1 VPAVYQ
7 RLLPPAT
14 VTFGV
19 DPKSRQQRNRRATA
33 RAIYHVFHGFIPG
46 GRKQPLMNW
55 KRLPRLVSNVIP
67 VAAIL
72 SWVAIGLSSLTQTGL
87 AQSGRIYTSDD
98 YSRAANLLNAGTISL
113 VDHAVE
119 RATFIGDDRFW
130 YLDSEHGLPTLMV
143 ADAARRTKS
152 AAYDQI
158 RMAAA
163 LHAAG
168 LDETDAKRIRPQEF
182 DLLDEGRSARITI
195 SGIRY
200 RCALGAAYRCS
211 VELAGPP
218 GTPKPSLNDASL
230 ADFSPDGKRAVFLRD
245 WNLWVREIATGAEK
259 QITTDGVKDYG
270 YATDNAG
277 WIHSEHAIVVWSP
290 DSKMLATFQQDQRK
304 TGEMYTVSS
313 RIGHPHLETWKY
325 PLIGDK
331 DVTMIERVIIDVDS
345 AKTTRLK
352 MPPDQ
357 HRSTLC
363 DNLVCQAG
371 WEDVQWAADGKT
383 LAFVSTSR
391 DHKKETVR
399 IANVVT
405 GAVRD
410 VFTESV
416 PTFFDSGYDHVNWR
430 YLSQRNEILWF
441 SQRENWG
448 NLYLYDADTGKLK
461 HAVTQGNWNVDEVL
475 HVNQETGDMI
485 LTGTGREPSEDPYY
499 RRVYGA
505 NLDGKHLKLLTAED
519 ADHAATVSGDGKFI
533 IDIYSTPQK
542 PQVMLLRDGS
552 GQMIEELAHGDITR
566 LQAAGWVAPETFRVK
581 GHDGK
586 TDVYGL
592 LFRPAN
598 LDPSLKY
605 PIIDYIYPGPQEGSF
620 GTHGFEASRMDSN
633 ALAQL
638 GFAVVQIEGM
648 GNPRRSKAFQDE
660 YLNDIGINAI
670 PDQISGIREL
680 AQRYPWIDLD
690 RVGMWGHS
698 GGGNA
703 TVATMLRYP
712 DFVKVGIAESG
723 NHENRNYEDDWD
735 EKWVGLLQT
744 KADGTTNYDSQ
755 ANARYAA
762 NLKGKLMLAHGM
774 LDDNVPVSTTLL
786 LIDAL
791 EKANKDFALVVFP
804 QAHHGYGDV
813 SAYMMRRRWDY
824 FITELMQATPP
835 HEFAMPA
842 LLPHH

>member
-1 VPAVYQ
+1 
-7 RLLPPAT
+7 
-14 VTFGV
+14 
-19 DPKSRQQRNRRATA
+19 
-33 RAIYHVFHGFIPG
+33 
-46 GRKQPLMNW
+46 
-55 KRLPRLVSNVIP
+55 
-67 VAAIL
+67 
-72 SWVAIGLSSLTQTGL
+72 
-87 AQSGRIYTSDD
+87 
-98 YSRAANLLNAGTISL
+98 
-113 VDHAVE
+113 
-119 RATFIGDDRFW
+119 
-130 YLDSEHGLPTLMV
+130 LPTLMV
-143 ADAARRTKS
+143 ADAARRTRS

-168 LDETDAKRIRPQEF
+168 VEETDAKRIRPEEF
-182 DLLDEGRSARITI
+182 DLLDDDRSARITI

-211 VELAGPP
+211 VELAGPA
-218 GTPKPSLNDASL
+218 GMPKQSLKDASL

-259 QITTDGVKDYG
+259 QLTTDGVKDYG

-277 WIHSEHAIVVWSP
+277 WIHSEHAILVWSP
-290 DSKMLATFQQDQRK
+290 DSKKLATFQQDQRK

-313 RIGHPHLETWKY
+313 RIGHPQLETWKY
-325 PLIGDK
+325 PLVGDK
-331 DVTMIERVIIDVDS
+331 DVTMIERVIIDVDA
-345 AKTTRLK
+345 AKVTRLK

-357 HRSTLC
+357 HRSSLC
-363 DNLVCQAG
+363 DNLVCEAG

-383 LAFVSTSR
+383 LVFVSTSR
-391 DHKKETVR
+391 DHKMETVR
-399 IANVVT
+399 IADAAT

-410 VFTESV
+410 VFSETV
-416 PTFFDSGYDHVNWR
+416 PTFFESGYGHVNWR
-430 YLSQRNEILWF
+430 YLSKRNEILWF

-448 NLYLYDADTGKLK
+448 NLYLYDAGTGKLK
-461 HAVTQGNWNVDEVL
+461 HAVTQGDWNVDEVL
-475 HVNQETGDMI
+475 RVDQETGEMI
-485 LTGTGREPSEDPYY
+485 LTGTGRESSEDPYY
-499 RRVYGA
+499 RRVYSA

-519 ADHAATVSGDGKFI
+519 ADHVATVSGDGKFI
-533 IDIYSTPQK
+533 VDIYSTPQK

-552 GQMIEELAHGDITR
+552 GEMIEELAHGDITR
-566 LQAAGWVAPETFRVK
+566 LQAAGWIAPETFHVK

-598 LDPSLKY
+598 LNPALKY
-605 PIIDYIYPGPQEGSF
+605 PIIDYIYPGPQSGSF
-620 GTHGFEASRMDSN
+620 GTHGFQASRADSN

-648 GNPRRSKAFQDE
+648 GNPKRSKAFHDE
-660 YLNDIGINAI
+660 YLKDIGINAI

-680 AQRYPWIDLD
+680 AQRYSWIDLD

-735 EKWVGLLQT
+735 EKWVGLLET

-755 ANARYAA
+755 TNARYAA

-774 LDDNVPVSTTLL
+774 LDDNVPVSTTML

-791 EKANKDFALVVFP
+791 EKANKDFALVIFP
-804 QAHHGYGDV
+804 EAHHGYGPTA

-842 LLPHH
+842 LLPAQ

>member
-1 VPAVYQ
+1 
-7 RLLPPAT
+7 
-14 VTFGV
+14 
-19 DPKSRQQRNRRATA
+19 
-33 RAIYHVFHGFIPG
+33 
-46 GRKQPLMNW
+46 MNL
-55 KRLPRLVSNVIP
+55 KLFSCLISNVVP
-67 VAAIL
+67 VVAWAGISL
-72 SWVAIGLSSLTQTGL
+72 SLQAQT
-87 AQSGRIYTSDD
+87 GRIYTSDD
-98 YSRAANLLNAGTISL
+98 YSRAADLLNAGTISL
-113 VDHAVE
+113 VDHAVNH
-119 RATFIGDDRFW
+119 ATFMGGDRFW
-130 YLDSEHGLPTLMV
+130 YLDSENGLATLMV
-143 ADAARRTKS
+143 ADATRRAKA
-152 AAYDQI
+152 AAYDPL
-158 RMAAA
+158 RMATA

-168 LDETDAKRIRPQEF
+168 LKEANAKRIRPEKF
-182 DLLDEGRSARITI
+182 ELLDNDQIAMITV
-195 SGIRY
+195 SGTRY
-200 RCALGAAYRCS
+200 RCALGVEYRCS
-211 VELAGPP
+211 LELSGPA
-218 GTPKPSLNDASL
+218 GTPKPTLRDASL

-259 QITTDGVKDYG
+259 QLTTDGVKDYG

-304 TGEMYTVSS
+304 TGEMYTVTS
-313 RIGHPHLETWKY
+313 RIGHPYLETWKY
-325 PLIGDK
+325 PLVGDK
-331 DVTMIERVIIDVDS
+331 DVTMIERVIINVDT
-345 AKTTRLK
+345 AKVTRLK

-363 DNLVCQAG
+363 DNLVCHDG

-391 DHKKETVR
+391 DHKVETVR
-399 IANVVT
+399 IADAAT

-410 VFTESV
+410 VFTETV
-416 PTFFDSGYDHVNWR
+416 KTFFDSGYEHVNWR
-430 YLSQRNEILWF
+430 YLSKRNEILWF
-441 SQRENWG
+441 SQRKNWG
-448 NLYLYDADTGKLK
+448 NLYLYDAATGKLE
-461 HAVTQGNWNVDEVL
+461 HPVTEGDWNVDEVL
-475 HVNQETGDMI
+475 HVDEETGDMI
-485 LTGTGREPSEDPYY
+485 LTGTDREPSEDPYY
-499 RRVYGA
+499 RRIYSA
-505 NLDGKHLKLLTAED
+505 NLDGQHLKLLTVED
-519 ADHAATVSGDGKFI
+519 ADHVATVSKDGKFI
-533 IDIYSTPQK
+533 VDIYSTPQK

-552 GQMIEELAHGDITR
+552 GQRIEELTHGDITR
-566 LQAAGWVAPETFRVK
+566 LKAAGWVAPETFHVK

-592 LFRPAN
+592 LYRPADLN
-598 LDPSLKY
+598 PSLKY
-605 PIIDYIYPGPQEGSF
+605 PIIDFIYPGPQGGSF
-620 GTHGFEASRMDSN
+620 GTHGFQASRQDCNS
-633 ALAQL
+633 LAQL

-648 GNPRRSKAFQDE
+648 GNPKRSKAFQDE

-680 AQRYPWIDLD
+680 AQRYSWIDLG

-712 DFVKVGIAESG
+712 DFIKVGIAESG

-755 ANARYAA
+755 ANTRYAA

-774 LDDNVPVSTTLL
+774 LDDNVPVSTTML

-791 EKANKDFALVVFP
+791 EKANKDFDLVIFP
-804 QAHHGYGDV
+804 EGHHGYGNTA

-842 LLPHH
+842 LLPAVH

>member
-1 VPAVYQ
+1 M
-7 RLLPPAT
+7 
-14 VTFGV
+14 
-19 DPKSRQQRNRRATA
+19 S
-33 RAIYHVFHGFIPG
+33 
-46 GRKQPLMNW
+46 
-55 KRLPRLVSNVIP
+55 RLVSNVIP
-67 VAAIL
+67 IFAWMAISL
-72 SWVAIGLSSLTQTGL
+72 SLQAQT
-87 AQSGRIYTSDD
+87 GRIYTSDD
-98 YSRAANLLNAGTISL
+98 YSRAANQLNAGTFAL
-113 VDHAVE
+113 VDHAI
-119 RATFIGDDRFW
+119 RHATFISNDRFW
-130 YLDSEHGLPTLMV
+130 YLDSENGLPTLMV
-143 ADAARRTKS
+143 ADATRRTRS

-168 LDETDAKRIRPQEF
+168 LEETDAKRIRPEEF
-182 DLLDEGRSARITI
+182 DLLDDDRSARITI

-211 VELAGPP
+211 VELAGPA
-218 GTPKPSLNDASL
+218 GTPKPSLKDASL

-245 WNLWVREIATGAEK
+245 WNLWVREIATGTEK
-259 QITTDGVKDYG
+259 QLTRDGVKDYG

-290 DSKMLATFQQDQRK
+290 DSKKLATFQQDQRK

-313 RIGHPHLETWKY
+313 RIGHPQLETWKY
-325 PLIGDK
+325 PLVGDK
-331 DVTMIERVIIDVDS
+331 DVTMIERVIIDVDA
-345 AKTTRLK
+345 AKVTRLK

-363 DNLVCQAG
+363 DNLVCEAG

-391 DHKKETVR
+391 DHKMETVR
-399 IANVVT
+399 KADAAT

-410 VFTESV
+410 VFSETV
-416 PTFFDSGYDHVNWR
+416 PTFFESGYGHVNWR
-430 YLSQRNEILWF
+430 YLSKRNEILWF

-448 NLYLYDADTGKLK
+448 NLYLYDAGTGKLK
-461 HAVTQGNWNVDEVL
+461 HAVTQGDWNVDEVL
-475 HVNQETGDMI
+475 HVDQETGEMI

-499 RRVYGA
+499 RRVYSA
-505 NLDGKHLKLLTAED
+505 NLDGNHLKLLTAED
-519 ADHAATVSGDGKFI
+519 ADHVATVSGDGKFI
-533 IDIYSTPQK
+533 VDIYSTPQK

-552 GQMIEELAHGDITR
+552 GEMIEELAHGDITR
-566 LQAAGWVAPETFRVK
+566 LQAAGWIAPETFHVK

-598 LDPSLKY
+598 LNPALKY
-605 PIIDYIYPGPQEGSF
+605 PIIDFIYPGPQGGSF
-620 GTHGFEASRMDSN
+620 GTHGFQASRADSN

-648 GNPRRSKAFQDE
+648 GNPKRSKAFHDE
-660 YLNDIGINAI
+660 YLKDIGINAI

-680 AQRYPWIDLD
+680 AQRYSWIDLD

-712 DFVKVGIAESG
+712 DFVKAGIAESG

-735 EKWVGLLQT
+735 EKWVGLLET

-774 LDDNVPVSTTLL
+774 LDDNVPVSTTML

-791 EKANKDFALVVFP
+791 EKANKDFALVIFP
-804 QAHHGYGDV
+804 EAHHGYGTA

-835 HEFAMPA
+835 HDFAMPA
-842 LLPHH
+842 LLPAQ

>member
-1 VPAVYQ
+1 
-7 RLLPPAT
+7 
-14 VTFGV
+14 
-19 DPKSRQQRNRRATA
+19 
-33 RAIYHVFHGFIPG
+33 
-46 GRKQPLMNW
+46 MNW
-55 KRLPRLVSNVIP
+55 NQPFRLVSNVIP
-67 VAAIL
+67 AAAIL
-72 SWVAIGLSSLTQTGL
+72 AWVTIGLSSLTQTSL
-87 AQSGRIYTSDD
+87 AQTGRIYTADD
-98 YSRAANLLNAGTISL
+98 YSRAANLLTARTVSL
-113 VDHAVE
+113 VDHAIE
-119 RATFIGDDRFW
+119 GATFIGDDRFW
-130 YLDSEHGLPTLMV
+130 YLDSENGLPTLMV

-168 LDETDAKRIRPQEF
+168 LEETDPKHIRPEEF
-182 DLLDEGRSARITI
+182 DLLDDGRSVRII
-195 SGIRY
+195 VSGIRY
-200 RCALGAAYRCS
+200 KCALGAAYRCS
-211 VELAGPP
+211 VELAGPA
-218 GTPKPSLNDASL
+218 GTTKPSLNDASL

-259 QITTDGVKDYG
+259 QLTTDGVKDYG

-277 WIHSEHAIVVWSP
+277 WIHSENAIVVWSP

-313 RIGHPHLETWKY
+313 SIGHPHLETWKY
-325 PLIGDK
+325 PLVGDK
-331 DVTMIERVIIDVDS
+331 DVTMIERVIIDVDA
-345 AKTTRLK
+345 AKVTRLK

-363 DNLVCQAG
+363 DNLVCKAG
-371 WEDVQWAADGKT
+371 WEDVQWAADAQT

-391 DHKKETVR
+391 DHKTETVR
-399 IANVVT
+399 IANVAT

-410 VFTESV
+410 LFTESV

-430 YLSQRNEILWF
+430 YLSRRNEILWF

-448 NLYLYDADTGKLK
+448 NLYLYDAGTGKLK

-475 HVNQETGDMI
+475 HVDQETGEMI
-485 LTGTGREPSEDPYY
+485 LTGTGREPSSEDPYC
-499 RRVYGA
+499 RRVYSA

-519 ADHAATVSGDGKFI
+519 ADHVATVSGDGKFI
-533 IDIYSTPQK
+533 VDIYSTPQK

-552 GQMIEELAHGDITR
+552 GQLIEELAHGDITR
-566 LQAAGWVAPETFRVK
+566 LLAAGWIAPETFRVK

-598 LDPSLKY
+598 LNPSLTY
-605 PIIDYIYPGPQEGSF
+605 PIIDFIYPGPQGGSF
-620 GTHGFEASRMDSN
+620 GTHGFEASRVDCN

-638 GFAVVQIEGM
+638 GFAVVLIEGM
-648 GNPRRSKAFQDE
+648 GNPKRSKAFQDE
-660 YLNDIGINAI
+660 YVNDIGINAI

-735 EKWVGLLQT
+735 EKWIGLLKT
-744 KADGTTNYDSQ
+744 NADRTTNYDSQ
-755 ANARYAA
+755 ANARYAG

-774 LDDNVPVSTTLL
+774 LDDNVPVSTTML

-791 EKANKDFALVVFP
+791 ENANKDFDLVIFP
-804 QAHHGYGDV
+804 QGHHGYGLTAT
-813 SAYMMRRRWDY
+813 AYMRRRRWDY

-835 HEFAMPA
+835 HEFAMPTK
-842 LLPHH
+842 

>member
-1 VPAVYQ
+1 MNLKAFSR
-7 RLLPPAT
+7 RL
-14 VTFGV
+14 
-19 DPKSRQQRNRRATA
+19 
-33 RAIYHVFHGFIPG
+33 
-46 GRKQPLMNW
+46 
-55 KRLPRLVSNVIP
+55 SNVIR
-67 VAAIL
+67 VATMLAG
-72 SWVAIGLSSLTQTGL
+72 VAISLSSQAQT
-87 AQSGRIYTSDD
+87 GRIYTSDD
-98 YSRAANLLNAGTISL
+98 YGRAANLLNAGTVSL
-113 VDHAVE
+113 VDHAIKH
-119 RATFIGDDRFW
+119 ATFIDGDRFW
-130 YLDSEHGLPTLMV
+130 YLDSENGLATLMI
-143 ADAARRTKS
+143 ADAAQRTKS
-152 AAYDQI
+152 AAYDPL

-163 LHAAG
+163 VQAAG
-168 LDETDAKRIRPQEF
+168 LKETDAKRIRPEKF
-182 DLLDEGRSARITI
+182 DLLDNDRIAMITI
-195 SGIRY
+195 SGSRY
-200 RCALGAAYRCS
+200 RCALGVEYRCS
-211 VELAGPP
+211 LELSGPA

-245 WNLWVREIATGAEK
+245 WNLWVREIASGAEK
-259 QITTDGVKDYG
+259 QLTTDGVKDYG
-270 YATDNAG
+270 VATDNAG

-304 TGEMYTVSS
+304 TGEMYTVTS

-325 PLIGDK
+325 PLVGDK
-331 DVTMIERVIIDVDS
+331 DVTMIERVIIDVDT
-345 AKTTRLK
+345 AKVTRLK
-352 MPPDQ
+352 MPPDE

-363 DNLVCQAG
+363 DNLVCHAG

-383 LAFVSTSR
+383 LAFVATSR
-391 DHKKETVR
+391 DHKVETMR
-399 IANVVT
+399 IADAAT

-410 VFTESV
+410 VFTETA
-416 PTFFDSGYDHVNWR
+416 PTFFDSGYEHVNWR
-430 YLSQRNEILWF
+430 YLSKRNEILWF

-448 NLYLYDADTGKLK
+448 NLYLYDAGTGKLK
-461 HAVTQGNWNVDEVL
+461 HAVTEGDWNVDEVL
-475 HVNQETGDMI
+475 HVDQETGEMI

-499 RRVYGA
+499 RRIYSA
-505 NLDGKHLKLLTAED
+505 NLDGKHLKLLTTED
-519 ADHAATVSGDGKFI
+519 ADHVATVSKDGKFI
-533 IDIYSTPQK
+533 VDIYSTPQK
-542 PQVMLLRDGS
+542 PQVMVLRDQS
-552 GQMIEELAHGDITR
+552 GQSIEEMAHGDITR
-566 LQAAGWVAPETFRVK
+566 LKAAGWIAPETFHVK

-592 LFRPAN
+592 LYRPADLN
-598 LDPSLKY
+598 TSQKY
-605 PIIDYIYPGPQEGSF
+605 PIIDYIYPGPQGGSF
-620 GTHGFEASRMDSN
+620 GTHGFQASRQDCN

-648 GNPRRSKAFQDE
+648 GNPKRSKAFQDE

-670 PDQISGIREL
+670 PDQIGGIREL
-680 AQRYPWIDLD
+680 AQRYSWIDLD

-712 DFVKVGIAESG
+712 DFVKAGIAESG

-735 EKWVGLLQT
+735 EKWVGLLET

-755 ANARYAA
+755 ANTRYAA

-791 EKANKDFALVVFP
+791 EKANKDFSLVIFP
-804 QAHHGYGDV
+804 AAHHGYGPA

-842 LLPHH
+842 LLPAVQ

>member
-1 VPAVYQ
+1 MKNCFT
-7 RLLPPAT
+7 LTLPLTLPGMGRT
-14 VTFGV
+14 M
-19 DPKSRQQRNRRATA
+19 ATA
-33 RAIYHVFHGFIPG
+33 LGVKKEILA
-46 GRKQPLMNW
+46 
-55 KRLPRLVSNVIP
+55 SNVIR
-67 VAAIL
+67 VATMFAL
-72 SWVAIGLSSLTQTGL
+72 TAIGLSSRAQT
-87 AQSGRIYTSDD
+87 GRIYTSDD

-113 VDHAVE
+113 VDHAIT
-119 RATFIGDDRFW
+119 RSTFIGSDRFW
-130 YLDSEHGLPTLMV
+130 YLDSENGLPTLMV

-152 AAYDQI
+152 AAYDSL

-163 LHAAG
+163 LHTAG
-168 LDETDAKRIRPQEF
+168 LEQTDPKRIRPEQF
-182 DLLDEGRSARITI
+182 DLLDNDRSARITI
-195 SGIRY
+195 RGNRYTCTLEVEYHCSLELSGP
-200 RCALGAAYRCS
+200 A
-211 VELAGPP
+211 

-230 ADFSPDGKRAVFLRD
+230 ADFSPDGRRAVFLRD
-245 WNLWVREIATGAEK
+245 WNLWVREIATGAER
-259 QITTDGVKDYG
+259 QLTTDGVKDYG

-325 PLIGDK
+325 PLVGDK
-331 DVTMIERVIIDVDS
+331 DVTMIERVIIDVDR
-345 AKTTRLK
+345 AKVTRLK

-357 HRSTLC
+357 HRSSLC
-363 DNLVCQAG
+363 DNLVCRGG
-371 WEDVQWAADGKT
+371 WEDMQWAADGKT

-391 DHKKETVR
+391 DHKMETVR
-399 IANVVT
+399 IADAT

-410 VFTESV
+410 VFSETA
-416 PTFFDSGYDHVNWR
+416 PTFFQSGYEHVNWR
-430 YLSQRNEILWF
+430 YLSARNEILWF

-448 NLYLYDADTGKLK
+448 NLYLYDAGTGKLK
-461 HAVTQGNWNVDEVL
+461 HAITQGDWNVDEILYVD
-475 HVNQETGDMI
+475 QQTGEMI
-485 LTGTGREPSEDPYY
+485 LTGTGHEPSEDPYY
-499 RRVYGA
+499 RRVYSA

-519 ADHAATVSGDGKFI
+519 ADHVATVSSDGKFI
-533 IDIYSTPQK
+533 VDIYSTPQK

-566 LQAAGWVAPETFRVK
+566 LKAAGWIAPETFHVK
-581 GHDGK
+581 GHDGN

-598 LDPSLKY
+598 LNPSQKY
-605 PIIDYIYPGPQEGSF
+605 AVIDFIYPGPQGGSF
-620 GTHGFEASRMDSN
+620 GTHGFQASRVDSN

-648 GNPRRSKAFQDE
+648 GNPKRSKAFQDE
-660 YLNDIGINAI
+660 YLNDIGINSI

-680 AQRYPWIDLD
+680 AQRLSWIDLD
-690 RVGMWGHS
+690 RIGMWGHS

-703 TVATMLRYP
+703 TVTVMLRYP

-744 KADGTTNYDSQ
+744 NPDGSTNYDSQ
-755 ANARYAA
+755 ANARYAG

-774 LDDNVPVSTTLL
+774 LDDNVPVSTTML

-791 EKANKDFALVVFP
+791 EKANKDFALVIFP
-804 QAHHGYGDV
+804 QGHHGYGPA

-824 FITELMQATPP
+824 FISELMTATPP
-835 HEFAMPA
+835 HEFAMPTVPA
-842 LLPHH
+842 AQ

>member
-1 VPAVYQ
+1 LELSGPA
-7 RLLPPAT
+7 
-14 VTFGV
+14 
-19 DPKSRQQRNRRATA
+19 
-33 RAIYHVFHGFIPG
+33 
-46 GRKQPLMNW
+46 
-55 KRLPRLVSNVIP
+55 
-67 VAAIL
+67 
-72 SWVAIGLSSLTQTGL
+72 
-87 AQSGRIYTSDD
+87 
-98 YSRAANLLNAGTISL
+98 
-113 VDHAVE
+113 
-119 RATFIGDDRFW
+119 
-130 YLDSEHGLPTLMV
+130 
-143 ADAARRTKS
+143 
-152 AAYDQI
+152 
-158 RMAAA
+158 
-163 LHAAG
+163 
-168 LDETDAKRIRPQEF
+168 
-182 DLLDEGRSARITI
+182 
-195 SGIRY
+195 
-200 RCALGAAYRCS
+200 
-211 VELAGPP
+211 
-218 GTPKPSLNDASL
+218 GTPKPSLHDASL

-245 WNLWVREIATGAEK
+245 WNLWMREIATGEEK
-259 QITTDGVKDYG
+259 QLTTDGVKDYG

-325 PLIGDK
+325 PLVGDK
-331 DVTMIERVIIDVDS
+331 DVTMIERVIIDVDT
-345 AKTTRLK
+345 AKVTRLK

-363 DNLVCQAG
+363 DHLVCHAG
-371 WEDVQWAADGKT
+371 WEDVQWGADGKT

-391 DHKKETVR
+391 DHKMENVR
-399 IANVVT
+399 IAEAAT

-410 VFTESV
+410 VFLETV
-416 PTFFDSGYDHVNWR
+416 PTFFESGYDHVNWR
-430 YLSQRNEILWF
+430 YLARRNEILWF

-448 NLYLYDADTGKLK
+448 NLYLYDAGTGKLK
-461 HAVTQGNWNVDEVL
+461 HAVTQGDWNVDEVL
-475 HVNQETGDMI
+475 HVDQETGEMI
-485 LTGTGREPSEDPYY
+485 LTGTGREPSSEDPYY
-499 RRVYGA
+499 RRVYSA

-519 ADHAATVSGDGKFI
+519 ADHVATVSGDGKFMV
-533 IDIYSTPQK
+533 DINSTPQK
-542 PQVMLLRDGS
+542 PQVMLLRNGS
-552 GQMIEELAHGDITR
+552 GEMIEELAHGDITR
-566 LQAAGWVAPETFRVK
+566 LQAAGWIAPETFHVK

-598 LDPSLKY
+598 LNPALKY
-605 PIIDYIYPGPQEGSF
+605 PIIDFIYPGPQGGSF
-620 GTHGFEASRMDSN
+620 GTHGFQASRADSN
-633 ALAQL
+633 ALGQL

-648 GNPRRSKAFQDE
+648 GNPKRSKAFHDE
-660 YLNDIGINAI
+660 YLKDIGINAI

-680 AQRYPWIDLD
+680 AQRYSWIDLD

-735 EKWVGLLQT
+735 EKWVGLLET

-774 LDDNVPVSTTLL
+774 LDDNVPVSTTML

-791 EKANKDFALVVFP
+791 EKANKDFSLVIFP
-804 QAHHGYGDV
+804 EAHHGYGTA

-824 FITELMQATPP
+824 FVTELMQATPP

-842 LLPHH
+842 LLPSVQ

>member
-1 VPAVYQ
+1 MN
-7 RLLPPAT
+7 L
-14 VTFGV
+14 
-19 DPKSRQQRNRRATA
+19 K
-33 RAIYHVFHGFIPG
+33 VFS
-46 GRKQPLMNW
+46 
-55 KRLPRLVSNVIP
+55 RLVSRVIP
-67 VAAIL
+67 VATMLAG
-72 SWVAIGLSSLTQTGL
+72 VAISLSSQAQT
-87 AQSGRIYTSDD
+87 GRIYTSDD

-113 VDHAVE
+113 VDHAIKH
-119 RATFIGDDRFW
+119 ATFIDGDRFW
-130 YLDSEHGLPTLMV
+130 YLDSENGLPTLMI
-143 ADAARRTKS
+143 ADATQRTKS
-152 AAYDQI
+152 AAYDPL

-163 LHAAG
+163 LQAAG
-168 LDETDAKRIRPQEF
+168 LKETDAKRIRPEKF
-182 DLLDEGRSARITI
+182 DLLDDDRVAMITI
-195 SGIRY
+195 GGSRY
-200 RCALGAAYRCS
+200 RCALGVEYRCS
-211 VELAGPP
+211 LELSGPA

-230 ADFSPDGKRAVFLRD
+230 ADFSPDGRRAVFLRD
-245 WNLWVREIATGAEK
+245 WNLWVREVATGAEK
-259 QITTDGVKDYG
+259 QLTTDGVKDYG

-304 TGEMYTVSS
+304 TGEMYAVSS

-325 PLIGDK
+325 PLVGDK
-331 DVTMIERVIIDVDS
+331 DVTMIERVIIDVDT
-345 AKTTRLK
+345 AKVTRLK

-363 DNLVCQAG
+363 DNLVCHAG

-391 DHKKETVR
+391 DHKVETMR
-399 IANVVT
+399 IADAAT

-410 VFTESV
+410 VFTETA
-416 PTFFDSGYDHVNWR
+416 PTFFDSGYEHVNWR
-430 YLSQRNEILWF
+430 YLSKRNEILWF

-448 NLYLYDADTGKLK
+448 NLYLYDAGTGKLK
-461 HAVTQGNWNVDEVL
+461 HAVTEDDWNVDEVA
-475 HVNQETGDMI
+475 HVDQETGEMI

-499 RRVYGA
+499 RRIYSA

-519 ADHAATVSGDGKFI
+519 ADHEATVSSDGKFI
-533 IDIYSTPQK
+533 VDIYSTPQK

-566 LQAAGWVAPETFRVK
+566 LKAAGWIPPQTFHVK

-592 LFRPAN
+592 LFRPADLN
-598 LDPSLKY
+598 PSLKY
-605 PIIDYIYPGPQEGSF
+605 PVIDFIYPGPQGGSF
-620 GTHGFEASRMDSN
+620 GTHGFQASRRDCNS
-633 ALAQL
+633 LAQL

-648 GNPRRSKAFQDE
+648 GNPKRSKAFQDE

-680 AQRYPWIDLD
+680 AQRYSWIDLD
-690 RVGMWGHS
+690 RIGMWGHS

-735 EKWVGLLQT
+735 EKWVGLLET

-774 LDDNVPVSTTLL
+774 LDDNVPVSTTML

-791 EKANKDFALVVFP
+791 EKANKDFALVIFP
-804 QAHHGYGDV
+804 EGHHGYGNTA

-824 FITELMQATPP
+824 FITELMPATPP
-835 HEFAMPA
+835 NEFAMPA
-842 LLPHH
+842 LLPATP

>member
-1 VPAVYQ
+1 M
-7 RLLPPAT
+7 
-14 VTFGV
+14 
-19 DPKSRQQRNRRATA
+19 S
-33 RAIYHVFHGFIPG
+33 
-46 GRKQPLMNW
+46 
-55 KRLPRLVSNVIP
+55 RLVSNVIP
-67 VAAIL
+67 AIFAWMAISL
-72 SWVAIGLSSLTQTGL
+72 SLQAQT
-87 AQSGRIYTSDD
+87 GRIYTSDD
-98 YSRAANLLNAGTISL
+98 YSRAANQLNAGTFAL
-113 VDHAVE
+113 VDHAI
-119 RATFIGDDRFW
+119 RHATFISNDRFW
-130 YLDSEHGLPTLMV
+130 YLDSENGLPTLMV
-143 ADAARRTKS
+143 ADATRRTRS
-152 AAYDQI
+152 AAYDPL

-168 LDETDAKRIRPQEF
+168 VEETDAKRIRPEEF
-182 DLLDEGRSARITI
+182 DLLDDDRSARITI

-211 VELAGPP
+211 VELAGPA
-218 GTPKPSLNDASL
+218 GTPKPSLKDASL

-245 WNLWVREIATGAEK
+245 WNLWVREIATGTEK
-259 QITTDGVKDYG
+259 QLTRDGVKDYG

-290 DSKMLATFQQDQRK
+290 DSKKLATFQQDQRK

-313 RIGHPHLETWKY
+313 RIGHPQLETWKY
-325 PLIGDK
+325 PLVGDK
-331 DVTMIERVIIDVDS
+331 DVTMIERVIIDVDA
-345 AKTTRLK
+345 AKVTRLK

-363 DNLVCQAG
+363 DNLVCEAG

-391 DHKKETVR
+391 DHKMETVR
-399 IANVVT
+399 IADAAT

-410 VFTESV
+410 VFSETV
-416 PTFFDSGYDHVNWR
+416 PTFFESGYEHVNWR
-430 YLSQRNEILWF
+430 YLSKRNEILWF

-448 NLYLYDADTGKLK
+448 NLYLYDAGTGKLK
-461 HAVTQGNWNVDEVL
+461 HAVTQGDWNVDEVL
-475 HVNQETGDMI
+475 HVDQETGEMI

-499 RRVYGA
+499 RRVYSA
-505 NLDGKHLKLLTAED
+505 NLDGNHLKLLTAED
-519 ADHAATVSGDGKFI
+519 ADHVATVSGDGKFI
-533 IDIYSTPQK
+533 VDIYSTPQK

-552 GQMIEELAHGDITR
+552 GEMIEELAHGDITR
-566 LQAAGWVAPETFRVK
+566 LQAAGWIAPETFHVK

-598 LDPSLKY
+598 LNPALKY
-605 PIIDYIYPGPQEGSF
+605 PIIDFIYPGPQGGSF
-620 GTHGFEASRMDSN
+620 GTHGFQASRADSN

-648 GNPRRSKAFQDE
+648 GNPKRSKAFHDE
-660 YLNDIGINAI
+660 YLKDIGINAI

-680 AQRYPWIDLD
+680 AQRYSWIDLD

-712 DFVKVGIAESG
+712 DFVKAGIAESG

-735 EKWVGLLQT
+735 EKWVGLLET

-774 LDDNVPVSTTLL
+774 LDDNVPVSTTML

-791 EKANKDFALVVFP
+791 EKANKDFALVIFP
-804 QAHHGYGDV
+804 EAHHGYGTA

-835 HEFAMPA
+835 HDFAMPA
-842 LLPHH
+842 LLPAQ